1 MSNNSTNKTSNKSK
15 NEDKIKLETTME
27 TKQETK
33 QEAMV
38 ETKQDTTEET
48 KEETKQEAMVETKQ
62 EAMVETKQEAMVETK
77 QETKEDTAEE
87 TKEETKQEAKQDT
100 TEEAKN
106 KEEIIDNNN
115 FFGETKENIFLKETL
130 LDIENK
136 DIELSSDEEDD
147 EIVKIENNIEYNIL
161 DKYHPEIK
169 QLNNNEL
176 NSKIIIKRNKE
187 GIIDDSNH
195 TTIPIMTRYERAKII
210 GFRATQIN
218 SGADIL
224 IDIPDNIIDGITIAK
239 MELQQK
245 KIPFIVR
252 RPLPNGKSEYWNIN
266 DLEILE

>member
-15 NEDKIKLETTME
+15 NEDKIK
-27 TKQETK
+27 
-33 QEAMV
+33 
-38 ETKQDTTEET
+38 
-48 KEETKQEAMVETKQ
+48 
-62 EAMVETKQEAMVETK
+62 QEAMVETK
-77 QETKEDTAEE
+77 QETKEETKQETKEETKQETKQETKEDTEETKQEAKKDTAEETKQEAKQETKDTAEE
-87 TKEETKQEAKQDT
+87 TKEETK
-100 TEEAKN
+100 N
-106 KEEIIDNNN
+106 KEEIVDNNN

-187 GIIDDSNH
+187 GIVDDSNH